1 MGQLT
6 VLLGGARSGKS
17 TLAEK
22 LAGQR
27 GETALYIATAE
38 ADDAEM
44 ASRIQKH
51 QQQRPDSW
59 RTLEVPLDIAGAV
72 LHDHPEE
79 EVILMDCLTLLV
91 SNVILD
97 ACGDV
102 NEPDEE
108 TSQQAVE
115 KEVAA
120 LIKTIQEGEAGWIV
134 VSNEVGLGL
143 VPPYPLGRL
152 YRDLL
157 GWANRQLTDAADEVF
172 FLIAGRVLPL
182 HQIEHDPETYLD

>member
-38 ADDAEM
+38 AEDAEM
-44 ASRIQKH
+44 SSRIEKH
-51 QQQRPDSW
+51 QQQRPGSW
-59 RTLEVPLDIAGAV
+59 RTLEVPLDVTGAV

-97 ACGDV
+97 ACGDIDD
-102 NEPDEE
+102 PDEE
-108 TSQQAVE
+108 ASQQAVE
-115 KEVAA
+115 KEVSA
-120 LIKTIQEGEAGWIV
+120 LIKTIQEGGANWIV

-143 VPPYPLGRL
+143 VPPYPLGRV

-157 GWANRQLTDAADEVF
+157 GWANRQFTHAADEIF

-182 HQIEHDPETYLD
+182 HQIEHNPETYLD